1 VKLIIGILDADVIT
15 HPRLKSQYIAESRM
29 LQTLLKTACQN
40 IQFKIY
46 AVTDCEYPQHMDECD
61 VYLITGSESSVYDAA
76 PWILILKKYVQS
88 LYQQGKKLLGI
99 CFGHQLIAHV
109 LGGETR
115 RSGHG
120 WGVGVHTYNST
131 RAGQLLSLPREFSL
145 LVSHQDQVHSL
156 PPNATLMAS
165 SAFCPVAAYRIK
177 HQVLCFQGHPE
188 FVVHYA
194 QTLLSYHE
202 IPLPRDTV
210 QQAELSFNLP
220 IHHQQVARAMLSF
233 VGANMA

>member
-1 VKLIIGILDADVIT
+1 MILGILDADVIT
-15 HPRLKSQYIAESRM
+15 HQKLKSQYISESQM
-29 LQTLLKTACQN
+29 LKTLLKTVSPD
-40 IQFKIY
+40 IQFKTY
-46 AVTDCEYPQHMDECD
+46 NVMDCQYPQHMDECD
-61 VYLITGSESSVYDAA
+61 AYLITGSESSVYDAA

-115 RSGHG
+115 RSNNG

-145 LVSHQDQVHSL
+145 LVSHQDQVHKL
-156 PPNATLMAS
+156 PRNATLMAS
-165 SAFCPVAAYRIK
+165 SEFCAVAAYRIK
-177 HQVLCFQGHPE
+177 NQVMCFQGHPE

-194 QTLLSYHE
+194 QTLLSCRE
-202 IPLPRDTV
+202 NTLPKNTV
-210 QQAELSFNLP
+210 KQAQLSFTLP
-220 IHHQQVARAMLSF
+220 VHQRQVANAMLMF
-233 VGANMA
+233 VGANKA

>member
-1 VKLIIGILDADVIT
+1 MIIGILDADVIT
-15 HPRLKSQYIAESRM
+15 HPTLKNQYIAESQM
-29 LQTLLKTACQN
+29 LKTLLKTVSPN
-40 IQFKIY
+40 IQFKTY
-46 AVTDCEYPQHMDECD
+46 AVLDCQYPQHMDECD

-115 RSGHG
+115 RSING
-120 WGVGVHTYNST
+120 WGVGVHTYSST
-131 RAGQLLSLPREFSL
+131 RAGQLLMLPREFSL
-145 LVSHQDQVHSL
+145 LVSHQDQVHNL
-156 PPNATLMAS
+156 PPNATLVAS
-165 SAFCPVAAYRIK
+165 SDFCPVAAYRIK

-194 QTLLSYHE
+194 QTLLSGHE
-202 IPLPRDTV
+202 NSLPNSTV
-210 QQAELSFNLP
+210 KQAQLSFDLP
-220 IHHQQVARAMLSF
+220 IHQQLVAHAMMRF
-233 VGANMA
+233 VGA

>member
-1 VKLIIGILDADVIT
+1 MLIIGILDADVIT
-15 HPRLKSQYIAESRM
+15 HPTLKSQYIAESRM
-29 LQTLLKTACQN
+29 LQTLLKTVCQN

-46 AVTDCEYPQHMDECD
+46 AVMDCQYPQHMDECD
-61 VYLITGSESSVYDAA
+61 VYLITGSESSVFDAA

-115 RSGHG
+115 RSSNG

-131 RAGQLLSLPREFSL
+131 RAGQLLSLPKEFSL

-194 QTLLSYHE
+194 QTLLSGHHNS
-202 IPLPRDTV
+202 LPNNTYK
-210 QQAELSFNLP
+210 QAQLSFGLP
-220 IHHQQVARAMLSF
+220 THQQQVARAMLAF
-233 VGANMA
+233 VGANTA